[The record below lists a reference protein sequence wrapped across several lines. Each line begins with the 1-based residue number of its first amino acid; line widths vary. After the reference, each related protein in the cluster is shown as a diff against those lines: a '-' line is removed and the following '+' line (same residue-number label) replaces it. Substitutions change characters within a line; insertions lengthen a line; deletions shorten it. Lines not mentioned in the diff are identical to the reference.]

1 MSAPDTLT
9 LASLRATDFAPG
21 QLGVLGDP
29 IAHSLSPMM
38 HNAAIAT
45 LVATHPRLA
54 GVRYH
59 RLHITAEE
67 LPAALALLH
76 AKRFAGVNLTV
87 PHKIQAL
94 SIAESLSPEAR
105 RAESV
110 NTLVRT
116 STGWTGHT
124 TDGQGF
130 LEALRERSGRTT
142 KGRPVILLGS
152 GGAARAV
159 AAACLADGCASLHLY
174 NRDAAKA
181 ADLAAT
187 LADPRAQS
195 AGLAEI
201 KASPDAVI
209 VNCTTLG
216 LKPTDASPFPA
227 ALLAPGQFVF
237 DTTYGSGASQLLN
250 DASNRGIKACDGR
263 SMLRWQGALAFR
275 LWNGILPP
283 EAPMRAALGETTPP
297 IS

>member
-9 LASLRATDFAPG
+9 LASLRSTEFAPG

-29 IAHSLSPMM
+29 IAHSLSPAM

-45 LVATHPRLA
+45 LLPTNPRLA

-59 RLHITAEE
+59 RLHITAGE
-67 LPAALALLH
+67 LPEALAVLH
-76 AKRFAGVNLTV
+76 AKGFAGVNLTV
-87 PHKIQAL
+87 PHKIQGL
-94 SIAESLSPEAR
+94 SIAESLSPEAQ

-116 STGWTGHT
+116 ASGWAGHT

-130 LEALRERSGRTT
+130 LEALRERTGKTT

-159 AAACLADGCASLHLY
+159 AAACLADGCTSLHLH
-174 NRDAAKA
+174 NRDVAKA
-181 ADLAAT
+181 AALAAA
-187 LADPRAQS
+187 LADPRVQA
-195 AGLAEI
+195 AGLTEI
-201 KASPDAVI
+201 KAAPDAVI

-216 LKPTDASPFPA
+216 LKPTDASPFPS
-227 ALLAPGQFVF
+227 ALLAAGQFVF
-237 DTTYGSGASQLLN
+237 DTTYGSEASRLLM
-250 DASNRGIKACDGR
+250 DAREQGIACCDGR

-275 LWNGILPP
+275 LWNGMLPP
-283 EAPMRAALGETTPP
+283 EVPMRAALGETAP
-297 IS
+297 

>member
-9 LASLRATDFAPG
+9 LASLRTTEFAPG

-29 IAHSLSPMM
+29 IAHSLSPVM

-45 LVATHPRLA
+45 LLPTNPRLA

-76 AKRFAGVNLTV
+76 TKGFAGVNLTV
-87 PHKIQAL
+87 PHKIQVL
-94 SIAESLSPEAR
+94 LIAESLSPEAR

-116 STGWTGHT
+116 ATGWAGHT

-130 LEALRERSGRTT
+130 LEALRERSSRTT

-159 AAACLADGCASLHLY
+159 AAACLADGCASLHLH

-181 ADLAAT
+181 NALASA
-187 LADPRAQS
+187 LADDRVHA

-216 LKPTDASPFPA
+216 LKPTDPSPFPA
-227 ALLAPGQFVF
+227 ALLAPGQFIF
-237 DTTYGSGASQLLN
+237 DTTYGSEASRLLK
-250 DASNRGIKACDGR
+250 DAHERGITCCDGR

-275 LWNGILPP
+275 LWNGMLPP
-283 EAPMRAALGETTPP
+283 EAPMRAALGETAP
-297 IS
+297 

>member
-1 MSAPDTLT
+1 MSAPNTLT
-9 LASLRATDFAPG
+9 LASLRSTEFAPG

-29 IAHSLSPMM
+29 IAHSLSPAM

-45 LVATHPRLA
+45 LLPTNPRLA

-76 AKRFAGVNLTV
+76 AKGFAGVNLTV

-94 SIAESLSPEAR
+94 TIAEALSSEAR

-110 NTLVRT
+110 NTLIRT
-116 STGWTGHT
+116 ATGWAGDT

-130 LEALRERSGRTT
+130 LEALREHSGRTT

-159 AAACLADGCASLHLY
+159 AAACLADGCVSLHLH

-181 ADLAAT
+181 ADLASA
-187 LADPRAQS
+187 LGDPRVQA

-201 KASPDAVI
+201 KASPEAVI

-216 LKPTDASPFPA
+216 LKPTDASPFPS
-227 ALLAPGQFVF
+227 ALLAAGQFVF
-237 DTTYGSGASQLLN
+237 DTTYGSEASRLLM
-250 DASNRGIKACDGR
+250 DAREHGIACCDGR

-275 LWNGILPP
+275 LWNGMLPP
-283 EAPMRAALGETTPP
+283 EAPMRAALGETAP
-297 IS
+297 

>member
-9 LASLRATDFAPG
+9 LASLQTAEFAPG

-29 IAHSLSPMM
+29 IAHSLSPAM

-45 LVATHPRLA
+45 LLPTNPRLA

-67 LPAALALLH
+67 LPEALALLH
-76 AKRFAGVNLTV
+76 AKGFAGVNLTV

-94 SIAESLSPEAR
+94 SLAESLSPEAR

-110 NTLVRT
+110 NTLIRT
-116 STGWTGHT
+116 ATGWTGDT

-130 LEALRERSGRTT
+130 LEALRERTGNTT

-159 AAACLADGCASLHLY
+159 AAACLADGCASLHLH
-174 NRDAAKA
+174 NRDVAKA
-181 ADLAAT
+181 AALASA
-187 LADPRAQS
+187 LADPRVQA

-201 KASPDAVI
+201 KAAPDAVI

-216 LKPTDASPFPA
+216 LKPSDASPFPV
-227 ALLAPGQFVF
+227 ALLAAGQFIF
-237 DTTYGSGASQLLN
+237 DTTYGSEASRLLK
-250 DASNRGIKACDGR
+250 DASEYCVAHCDGR

-275 LWNGILPP
+275 LWNGMLPP
-283 EAPMRAALGETTPP
+283 EAPMRAALGETAP
-297 IS
+297 

>member
-9 LASLRATDFAPG
+9 LASLRTTEFAPG

-29 IAHSLSPMM
+29 IAHSLSPAM
-38 HNAAIAT
+38 HNAALST

-59 RLHITAEE
+59 RLHVAAAE
-67 LPAALALLH
+67 LPEALSLLH
-76 AKRFAGVNLTV
+76 AKGFAGANLTV

-94 SIAESLSPEAR
+94 TLVETLSPEAR
-105 RAESV
+105 RAASV

-116 STGWTGHT
+116 ATGWAGHT

-130 LEALRERSGRTT
+130 LEALRERSGATT
-142 KGRPVILLGS
+142 RGRPVILLGS

-159 AAACLADGCASLHLY
+159 AAACLADGCAALRLH

-181 ADLAAT
+181 AALAAA
-187 LADPRAQS
+187 LADPRVRA

-201 KASPDAVI
+201 AASPDAVI

-216 LKPTDASPFPA
+216 LKHADASPFPA

-237 DTTYGSGASQLLN
+237 DTTYGAEPSRLLK
-250 DASNRGIKACDGR
+250 DAAALGVAGCDGR
-263 SMLRWQGALAFR
+263 AMLRWQGALAFR
-275 LWNGILPP
+275 LWNGMLPP
-283 EAPMRAALGETTPP
+283 EAPMRAALGETAP
-297 IS
+297 

>member
-9 LASLRATDFAPG
+9 LASLRTTEFAPG

-29 IAHSLSPMM
+29 IAHSLSPAM

-45 LVATHPRLA
+45 LLPTYPRLA

-67 LPAALALLH
+67 LPEALALLH
-76 AKRFAGVNLTV
+76 AKGFAGVNLTV

-94 SIAESLSPEAR
+94 SLAESLSPEAR

-110 NTLVRT
+110 NTLIRT
-116 STGWTGHT
+116 ATGWAGDT

-130 LEALRERSGRTT
+130 LEALRERTGKTT
-142 KGRPVILLGS
+142 KGRSVILLGS

-159 AAACLADGCASLHLY
+159 AAACLADGCAALHLH

-181 ADLAAT
+181 AALASA
-187 LADPRAQS
+187 LADPRVQA

-201 KASPDAVI
+201 KATPDAVI

-216 LKPTDASPFPA
+216 LKPTDASPFPS
-227 ALLAPGQFVF
+227 ALLAVGQFVF
-237 DTTYGSGASQLLN
+237 DTTYGSEPSSLLK
-250 DASNRGIKACDGR
+250 DARERSIACCDGR

-275 LWNGILPP
+275 LWNGMLPP
-283 EAPMRAALGETTPP
+283 EAPMRAALGETAP
-297 IS
+297 

>member
-9 LASLRATDFAPG
+9 LASLRTTDFAPG

-29 IAHSLSPMM
+29 IAHSLSPAM
-38 HNAAIAT
+38 HNAALAT
-45 LVATHPRLA
+45 LVATNPRLA

-76 AKRFAGVNLTV
+76 AKGFAGVNLTV

-94 SIAESLSPEAR
+94 SLVESLSPEAR

-116 STGWTGHT
+116 ATGWAGHT

-130 LEALRERSGRTT
+130 LEALRERSGATT

-159 AAACLADGCASLHLY
+159 SAACLADGCASLRLH
-174 NRDAAKA
+174 NRDVAKA
-181 ADLAAT
+181 ADLAAA
-187 LADPRAQS
+187 LADPRVHA

-227 ALLAPGQFVF
+227 ELLASGQFVF
-237 DTTYGSGASQLLN
+237 DTTYGTEPSRLLK
-250 DASNRGIKACDGR
+250 DAAERGLAACDGR

-275 LWNGILPP
+275 LWNGMLPP
-283 EAPMRAALGETTPP
+283 EAPMRAALGETAP
-297 IS
+297 

>member
-9 LASLRATDFAPG
+9 LSALRTATFAPG

-29 IAHSLSPMM
+29 IAHSLSPAM
-38 HNAAIAT
+38 HNAALAV
-45 LVATHPRLA
+45 LLPTHPRLA

-67 LPAALALLH
+67 LPEALTLLH
-76 AKRFAGVNLTV
+76 AQGFAGVNLTV

-94 SIAESLSPEAR
+94 TLVTTLSPEAR

-116 STGWTGHT
+116 PTGWAGHT

-130 LEALRERSGRTT
+130 LEALRERTGGTT

-159 AAACLADGCASLHLY
+159 AAACLDDGCASLSLH
-174 NRDAAKA
+174 NRDVAKA

-187 LADPRAQS
+187 LGDPRVRA

-201 KASPDAVI
+201 KSRARRGDRQLHDARPQADGRLAVPGRAPRRRPVRLRYDLRRRTLAPAPGRARTRRRRLRRSFDAPLAGSARLPPLERHAAARRPDA
-209 VNCTTLG
+209 
-216 LKPTDASPFPA
+216 
-227 ALLAPGQFVF
+227 
-237 DTTYGSGASQLLN
+237 
-250 DASNRGIKACDGR
+250 R
-263 SMLRWQGALAFR
+263 
-275 LWNGILPP
+275 
-283 EAPMRAALGETTPP
+283 RAR
-297 IS
+297 

>member
-9 LASLRATDFAPG
+9 LASLRTTDFAPG

-29 IAHSLSPMM
+29 IAHSLSPAM
-38 HNAAIAT
+38 HNAALAT
-45 LVATHPRLA
+45 LLPTHPRLA

-59 RLHITAEE
+59 RLHITAEQ
-67 LPAALALLH
+67 LPEALALLH
-76 AKRFAGVNLTV
+76 AKGFSGVNLTV

-94 SIAESLSPEAR
+94 ALAESLSPEAR

-116 STGWTGHT
+116 ATGWVGHT

-130 LEALRERSGRTT
+130 LEALRERSGRATQ
-142 KGRPVILLGS
+142 GRPVILLGS

-159 AAACLADGCASLHLY
+159 AAACLADGCASLHLH

-181 ADLAAT
+181 ADLAGA
-187 LADPRAQS
+187 LADPRVQA
-195 AGLAEI
+195 AGLDAI

-216 LKPTDASPFPA
+216 LKPTDASPFPS

-237 DTTYGSGASQLLN
+237 DTTYGSEASRLLQDAREHGA
-250 DASNRGIKACDGR
+250 AGCDGR

-275 LWNGILPP
+275 LWNGMLPP
-283 EAPMRAALGETTPP
+283 EAPMRAALGETAP
-297 IS
+297 

>member
-9 LASLRATDFAPG
+9 LASLRTTEFAPG

-29 IAHSLSPMM
+29 VAHSLSPAM
-38 HNAAIAT
+38 HNAALAT
-45 LVATHPRLA
+45 LLATHPRLA

-76 AKRFAGVNLTV
+76 AKGFAGVNLTV

-94 SIAESLSPEAR
+94 SLVEALSPEAR

-116 STGWTGHT
+116 ATGWAGHT

-130 LEALRERSGRTT
+130 LEALRERSGATT
-142 KGRPVILLGS
+142 KGRPVVLLGS

-159 AAACLADGCASLHLY
+159 AAACLADGCAALRLH
-174 NRDAAKA
+174 NRDVAKA
-181 ADLAAT
+181 VDLATA
-187 LADPRAQS
+187 LADPRVHA

-201 KASPDAVI
+201 KASADAVI

-237 DTTYGSGASQLLN
+237 DTMYGTEPSRLLK
-250 DASNRGIKACDGR
+250 DADERGLTACDGR

-275 LWNGILPP
+275 LWNGMLPP
-283 EAPMRAALGETTPP
+283 EAPMRAALGETAP
-297 IS
+297 

>member
-9 LASLRATDFAPG
+9 LASLRTAAFAPG

-29 IAHSLSPMM
+29 IAHSLSPAM
-38 HNAAIAT
+38 HNAALAM
-45 LVATHPRLA
+45 LLPTHPRLA

-59 RLHITAEE
+59 RLHITAAE
-67 LPAALALLH
+67 LPEALALLH
-76 AKRFAGVNLTV
+76 ARGFAGVNLTV

-94 SIAESLSPEAR
+94 SLVETLAPEAR

-116 STGWTGHT
+116 PTGWAGHT

-130 LEALRERSGRTT
+130 LEALRERTGGTT
-142 KGRPVILLGS
+142 RGRPVILLGS

-159 AAACLADGCASLHLY
+159 AAACLDDGCASLSLH
-174 NRDAAKA
+174 NRDVANA

-187 LADPRAQS
+187 LADPRVRA
-195 AGLAEI
+195 AGLDEI

-216 LKPTDASPFPA
+216 LKRTDASPFPA
-227 ALLAPGQFVF
+227 ELLAVGQFVF
-237 DTTYGSGASQLLN
+237 DTTYGDATSCLLRQ
-250 DASNRGIKACDGR
+250 AQARGVAGCDGR

-275 LWNGILPP
+275 LWNGMLPP
-283 EAPMRAALGETTPP
+283 DAPMRAALGESAP
-297 IS
+297 

>member
-9 LASLRATDFAPG
+9 LASLRSTEFAPG

-29 IAHSLSPMM
+29 IAHSLSPAM

-45 LVATHPRLA
+45 LLPTNPRLA

-76 AKRFAGVNLTV
+76 AKGFAGVNLTV

-94 SIAESLSPEAR
+94 TIAEALSSEAR

-110 NTLVRT
+110 NTLIRT
-116 STGWTGHT
+116 ATGWAGDT

-130 LEALRERSGRTT
+130 LEALREHSGRTT

-159 AAACLADGCASLHLY
+159 AAACLADGCVSLHLH

-181 ADLAAT
+181 ADLASA
-187 LADPRAQS
+187 LGDPRVQA

-201 KASPDAVI
+201 KASPEAVI

-216 LKPTDASPFPA
+216 LKPTDASPFPS
-227 ALLAPGQFVF
+227 ALLAAGQFVF
-237 DTTYGSGASQLLN
+237 DTTYGSEASRLLM
-250 DASNRGIKACDGR
+250 DAREHGIACCDGR

-275 LWNGILPP
+275 LWNGMLPP
-283 EAPMRAALGETTPP
+283 EAPMRAALGETAP
-297 IS
+297 

>member
-9 LASLRATDFAPG
+9 LASLRTAEFAPG

-29 IAHSLSPMM
+29 IAHSLSPAM
-38 HNAAIAT
+38 HNAALAT
-45 LVATHPRLA
+45 LVGTHPRLA

-59 RLHITAEE
+59 RLHITAAE
-67 LPAALALLH
+67 LPEALALLH
-76 AKRFAGVNLTV
+76 AKGFAGLNLTV

-94 SIAESLSPEAR
+94 SLAEVLSPEAR

-116 STGWTGHT
+116 ATGWAGHT

-130 LEALRERSGRTT
+130 LEALRERSGRATR
-142 KGRPVILLGS
+142 GRPVILLGS

-159 AAACLADGCASLHLY
+159 AAACLDDGCASLHLH
-174 NRDAAKA
+174 NRDSAKA
-181 ADLAAT
+181 AALAAS
-187 LADPRAQS
+187 LADPRVRA

-201 KASPDAVI
+201 KASADAVI

-216 LKPTDASPFPA
+216 LKPTDPSPFPA
-227 ALLAPGQFVF
+227 TQLASGQFVF
-237 DTTYGSGASQLLN
+237 DTTYGAEPSRLLK
-250 DASNRGIKACDGR
+250 DAAERGIKAWDGR

-275 LWNGILPP
+275 LWNGMLPP
-283 EAPMRAALGETTPP
+283 EAPMRAALGETAP
-297 IS
+297 

>member
-1 MSAPDTLT
+1 MSAPETLT
-9 LASLRATDFAPG
+9 LASLRTTEFAPG

-29 IAHSLSPMM
+29 IAHSLSPAM
-38 HNAAIAT
+38 HNAALAT
-45 LVATHPRLA
+45 LVGTHPRLA

-59 RLHITAEE
+59 RLHITAAE
-67 LPAALALLH
+67 LPEALALLH
-76 AKRFAGVNLTV
+76 AKGFAGLNLTV

-94 SIAESLSPEAR
+94 SLAEVLSPEAR

-116 STGWTGHT
+116 ATGWAGHT

-130 LEALRERSGRTT
+130 LEALRERSGRATQ
-142 KGRPVILLGS
+142 GRPVILLGS

-159 AAACLADGCASLHLY
+159 SAACLDDGCASLHLH
-174 NRDAAKA
+174 NRDSAKA
-181 ADLAAT
+181 AALAVS
-187 LADPRAQS
+187 LADPRVRA

-216 LKPTDASPFPA
+216 LKPSDASPFPA
-227 ALLAPGQFVF
+227 TLLAPGQFVF
-237 DTTYGSGASQLLN
+237 DTTYGAEPSRLLQ
-250 DASNRGIKACDGR
+250 DAAERGIKACDGR

-275 LWNGILPP
+275 LWNGMLPP
-283 EAPMRAALGETTPP
+283 EAPMRAALGETAP
-297 IS
+297 

>member
-9 LASLRATDFAPG
+9 LASLRTTEFAPG

-29 IAHSLSPMM
+29 IAHSLSPAM

-45 LVATHPRLA
+45 LLPTNPRLA

-67 LPAALALLH
+67 LPEALALLH
-76 AKRFAGVNLTV
+76 AKGFAGVNLTV

-110 NTLVRT
+110 NTLIRT
-116 STGWTGHT
+116 ATGWAGHT

-159 AAACLADGCASLHLY
+159 AAACLADGCTSLHLH
-174 NRDAAKA
+174 NRDVAKA
-181 ADLAAT
+181 AALASA
-187 LADPRAQS
+187 LADPRVQA
-195 AGLAEI
+195 AGLTEI
-201 KASPDAVI
+201 KAAPDAVI

-216 LKPTDASPFPA
+216 LKPTDASPFPV
-227 ALLAPGQFVF
+227 ALLDAGQFIF
-237 DTTYGSGASQLLN
+237 DTTYGSEASRLLK
-250 DASNRGIKACDGR
+250 DASEYCVAHCDGR

-275 LWNGILPP
+275 LWNGMLPP
-283 EAPMRAALGETTPP
+283 EAPMRAALGETAP
-297 IS
+297 

>member
-9 LASLRATDFAPG
+9 LASLRTTAFAPG

-29 IAHSLSPMM
+29 IAHSLSPVM
-38 HNAAIAT
+38 HNAALAQ
-45 LVATHPRLA
+45 LAPAHPRLA

-59 RLHITAEE
+59 RLHITAGE
-67 LPAALALLH
+67 LPEALRLLH
-76 AKRFAGVNLTV
+76 AQGFAG
-87 PHKIQAL
+87 
-94 SIAESLSPEAR
+94 
-105 RAESV
+105 V

-116 STGWTGHT
+116 PTGWAGHT

-130 LEALRERSGRTT
+130 LEALRERTGGTT

-159 AAACLADGCASLHLY
+159 AAACLDDGCASLSLH
-174 NRDAAKA
+174 NRDVAKA

-187 LADPRAQS
+187 LADPRVRA

-209 VNCTTLG
+209 VNCTVLG
-216 LKPTDASPFPA
+216 LKPGDASPFPSE
-227 ALLAPGQFVF
+227 LLAAGQFVF
-237 DTTYGSGASQLLN
+237 DTTYGDVTSCLLRQ
-250 DASNRGIKACDGR
+250 AQARGVPGCDGR

-275 LWNGILPP
+275 LWNGMLPP
-283 EAPMRAALGETTPP
+283 DAPMRAALGE
-297 IS
+297 SAL

>member
-9 LASLRATDFAPG
+9 LADLRTRAFPHP

-29 IAHSLSPMM
+29 IAHSLSPAM
-38 HNAAIAT
+38 HNAALAA
-45 LVATHPRLA
+45 LRPTHPALA
-54 GVRYH
+54 HLAYL
-59 RLHITAEE
+59 RLHIAAAE
-67 LPAALALLH
+67 LPEALRRLRALG
-76 AKRFAGVNLTV
+76 FAGLNLTV

-94 SIAESLSPEAR
+94 TLVERLSDEAR

-110 NTLVRT
+110 NTLVPT
-116 STGWTGHT
+116 PTGWEGHT

-130 LEALRERSGRTT
+130 LEALRERTGGTTQGRS
-142 KGRPVILLGS
+142 VILLGS

-159 AAACLADGCASLHLY
+159 ATACLDDGCASLSLH
-174 NRDAAKA
+174 NRDVAKA
-181 ADLAAT
+181 ADLAAA
-187 LADPRAQS
+187 LADPRVRA

-227 ALLAPGQFVF
+227 ALLAAGQFVF
-237 DTTYGSGASQLLN
+237 DTTYGSDPSRLLR
-250 DASNRGIKACDGR
+250 DARERGVAGCDGR

-275 LWNGILPP
+275 LWNGMLPP
-283 EAPMRAALGETTPP
+283 DAPMRAALGETAP
-297 IS
+297 

>member
-9 LASLRATDFAPG
+9 LASLRTTEFAPG

-29 IAHSLSPMM
+29 IAHSLSPAM
-38 HNAAIAT
+38 HNAALAT
-45 LVATHPRLA
+45 LLATHPRLA

-76 AKRFAGVNLTV
+76 AKGFAGVNLTV

-94 SIAESLSPEAR
+94 SLVEALSPEAR

-116 STGWTGHT
+116 ATGWAGHT

-142 KGRPVILLGS
+142 KGRPVVLLGS

-159 AAACLADGCASLHLY
+159 AAACLADGCATLRLH
-174 NRDAAKA
+174 NRDATKA
-181 ADLAAT
+181 AALAAA
-187 LADPRAQS
+187 LADPRVRA

-201 KASPDAVI
+201 DASPEAVI

-216 LKPTDASPFPA
+216 LKPTDASPMPA
-227 ALLAPGQFVF
+227 ERLARGQFVF
-237 DTTYGSGASQLLN
+237 DTTYGAEPSRLLK
-250 DASNRGIKACDGR
+250 DARGRGVDGCDGR

-275 LWNGILPP
+275 LWNGMLPP
-283 EAPMRAALGETTPP
+283 EAPMRAALGETAP
-297 IS
+297 

>member
-9 LASLRATDFAPG
+9 LAALRTATFAPG

-29 IAHSLSPMM
+29 IAHSLSPAM
-38 HNAAIAT
+38 HNAALAM
-45 LVATHPRLA
+45 LLPTHPRLA
-54 GVRYH
+54 GVGYH

-67 LPAALALLH
+67 LPEALTLLH
-76 AKRFAGVNLTV
+76 AKGFAGVNLTV

-94 SIAESLSPEAR
+94 MLVATLSPEAR
-105 RAESV
+105 RAGSV

-116 STGWTGHT
+116 PAGWAGHT

-142 KGRPVILLGS
+142 RGRPVIILGS

-159 AAACLADGCASLHLY
+159 AAACLDDGCASLSLH

-181 ADLAAT
+181 ADLAGAF
-187 LADPRAQS
+187 ADPRLRA
-195 AGLAEI
+195 AGLADI
-201 KASPDAVI
+201 KTWPEAVI

-227 ALLAPGQFVF
+227 ELLANGQFVF
-237 DTTYGSGASQLLN
+237 DTTYGAEPSRLLQ
-250 DASNRGIKACDGR
+250 DAKVRGLAACDGR

-283 EAPMRAALGETTPP
+283 DAPMRAALGE
-297 IS
+297 SAL

>member
-9 LASLRATDFAPG
+9 LASLRTTDFAPG

-29 IAHSLSPMM
+29 IAHSLSPAM
-38 HNAAIAT
+38 HNAALAT
-45 LVATHPRLA
+45 LLPTQPRLA

-67 LPAALALLH
+67 LPEALTLLH
-76 AKRFAGVNLTV
+76 AKGFAGVNLTV

-94 SIAESLSPEAR
+94 TLVETLSSEAK
-105 RAESV
+105 RAASV

-116 STGWTGHT
+116 PTGWAGHT

-142 KGRPVILLGS
+142 QGRPVILLGS

-159 AAACLADGCASLHLY
+159 AAACLDDGCASLSLH
-174 NRDAAKA
+174 NRDVAKA
-181 ADLAAT
+181 TDLAGAFADARVRASG
-187 LADPRAQS
+187 LAD
-195 AGLAEI
+195 I

-227 ALLAPGQFVF
+227 ELLAAGQFVF
-237 DTTYGSGASQLLN
+237 DTTYGAELSRLLK
-250 DASNRGIKACDGR
+250 DGKERGLAACDGR

-275 LWNGILPP
+275 LWNGMLPP
-283 EAPMRAALGETTPP
+283 DAPMRTALGE
-297 IS
+297 SAL